1 MAACLRVCLQSTLK
15 ILNSVMGLLGM
26 AMIMYSLWMIRACLR
41 QIGELS
47 RGFSESSSSP
57 SWFIFAFLGL
67 GIFLCVLTCSG
78 HIAAETI
85 NNHCL
90 SCYAATLIFLLILE
104 AAITADI
111 FLNRNW
117 EEAFP
122 HDPTGR
128 FNQFKEFV
136 RSNSGLCKCIGLLVV
151 AVQALSILLSMV
163 LRAIGP
169 DQGEYDESDDDSL
182 PARLPLL
189 KNQAHVTHAAD
200 RKFLGNNDSRSV
212 QIDDTVSR

>member
-1 MAACLRVCLQSTLK
+1 MAACLRLCLQSTLK
-15 ILNSVMGLLGM
+15 ILNSVMGLFGM
-26 AMIMYSLWMIRACLR
+26 AMIMYSIWMIRSCLR

-47 RGFSESSSSP
+47 RRFSESSSSP

-85 NNHCL
+85 NSHCL
-90 SCYAATLIFLLILE
+90 SCYAATLVFLLILE

-128 FNQFKEFV
+128 FNEFKEFV
-136 RSNSGLCKCIGLLVV
+136 RSNSELCKWIGLLVV

-163 LRAIGP
+163 LRALGP

-189 KNQAHVTHAAD
+189 KNQAHITHTAD
-200 RKFLGNNDSRSV
+200 RKFLGNNDSRIV